1 VSIVR
6 WISGLG
12 SWAVCLAAASGC
24 AARSAAVEPLY
35 VRVAEGLTSPT
46 SAEGIAV
53 APRMLSAP
61 ELVRACQ
68 DPRITQRLESPTRS
82 LQLRLGERLPLNTL
96 AIVAVNDANEA
107 MVPPIPI
114 AIEALDTSPPVLQL
128 RSDDPDLN
136 AARIYPLNLGTFR
149 LRISS
154 LCGIRPAQ
162 LIIDGLVTP

>member
-1 VSIVR
+1 VKPLALGV
-6 WISGLG
+6 GLCALG
-12 SWAVCLAAASGC
+12 FAASGC
-24 AARSAAVEPLY
+24 ASRTASPVEPFY

-46 SAEGIAV
+46 LSEGIAV
-53 APRMLSAP
+53 APRMMSAP
-61 ELVRACQ
+61 DLTRACQ
-68 DPRITQRLESPTRS
+68 DPRFTQRLESPTKS
-82 LQLRLGERLPLNTL
+82 LQLRVGERLALNTL

-154 LCGIRPAQ
+154 MCGIRPAQ
-162 LIIDGLVTP
+162 LFIEGLVTP